1 MNPNSNNEEIA
12 MGTRS
17 FLLAAALVLS
27 STAAMAQG
35 YPTKPIKL
43 IVPFPPAGSTDLSA
57 RAVAGKLQER
67 LGQPVV
73 IENKPGA
80 GGNIGGE
87 QAAKAAPDGY
97 TLFVGTVGTNAIN
110 ASLYSKMPYDH
121 QKDFVPVILL
131 SKTPNVLVVHPSLP
145 VNSVADVIK
154 LAKSKPG
161 ELTFASSGVGTSIHM
176 SGELFKSMAGL
187 QMTHVPY
194 KGSGPMLIDIISGQ
208 VNMSFDNLSAAIQH
222 IKAGKLKALA
232 TTGTT
237 RSPTLPDLPT
247 VQEAGLA
254 GYDSTSWNAIFAP
267 ANTPR
272 EVVEKLNRE
281 LNAILTSPE
290 TRKFFADQGA
300 ESGGGTPEQLT
311 AFVRAETVK
320 WSKVVKDSG
329 AKAD

>member
-1 MNPNSNNEEIA
+1 MKTLA
-12 MGTRS
+12 
-17 FLLAAALVLS
+17 LAAAVLAA
-27 STAAMAQG
+27 TALNAAAQG
-35 YPTKPIKL
+35 YPNKPIKL

-87 QAAKAAPDGY
+87 QAAKSPPDGY

-121 QKDFVPVILL
+121 LKDFAPVVLL
-131 SKTPNVLVVHPSLP
+131 SKTPNVLVVNPNLP
-145 VNSVADVIK
+145 AASVQDVIK
-154 LAKSKPG
+154 LAKAKPN

-176 SGELFKSMAGL
+176 SGELFKAMAGV

-194 KGSGPMLIDIISGQ
+194 KGSGPMLIDLISGQ
-208 VNMSFDNLSAAIQH
+208 VNMAFDNLSAAIQH

-232 TTGTT
+232 TTGSV
-237 RSPTLPDLPT
+237 RAPTLPDLPT

-267 ANTPR
+267 AGTPKPVIDR
-272 EVVEKLNRE
+272 LNKE
-281 LNAILTSPE
+281 LDAILKSPE
-290 TRKFFADQGA
+290 TKKFFADQGA
-300 ESGGGTPEQLT
+300 EAGGGTPEELA
-311 AFVRAETVK
+311 AFTRAETAK
-320 WSKVVKDSG
+320 WAKVVKDSG
-329 AKAD
+329 ARAD

>member
-1 MNPNSNNEEIA
+1 MRRPLH
-12 MGTRS
+12 
-17 FLLAAALVLS
+17 LLAALAFAAATTAL
-27 STAAMAQG
+27 AQ
-35 YPTKPIKL
+35 YPSKPIKL

-67 LGQPVV
+67 LGQPIV

-87 QAAKAAPDGY
+87 QAAKSPADGY

-121 QKDFVPVILL
+121 QKDFAPVVLL
-131 SKTPNVLVVHPSLP
+131 SKTPNVLVVYPGLP
-145 VNSVADVIK
+145 ASSVADVIR
-154 LAKSKPG
+154 LAKAKPG

-176 SGELFKSMAGL
+176 SGELFKAMAGV

-194 KGSGPMLIDIISGQ
+194 KGSGPMLIDIMSGQ
-208 VNMSFDNLSAAIQH
+208 VNMAFDNLSAAINH

-232 TTGTT
+232 TTGTV
-237 RSPTLPDLPT
+237 RAPTLPDLPT

-267 ANTPR
+267 AGTPK
-272 EVVEKLNRE
+272 EIVERLNRE
-281 LNAILTSPE
+281 LNAILSSAE
-290 TRKFFADQGA
+290 TKKFFADQGA
-300 ESGGGTPEQLT
+300 EAGGGTPEQLG
-311 AFVRAETVK
+311 AFVRAETAK
-320 WSKVVKDSG
+320 WAKVVKDSG
-329 AKAD
+329 ARAD